1 MEKKQLKI
9 PGFIFGII
17 GILIACIIF
26 LIFVQVPFSK
36 KYSTYETSHASAAAE
51 IQKYNDYLSRADQV
65 QASIDSMKKK
75 YEENIGKLT
84 VNSTKSAQDIRDML
98 KKLDYDLS
106 TLSVAKGVVDA
117 EGRTSSTGDPLYS
130 TSINFT
136 FTASYQKMLDTLN
149 YFETES
155 DGAYY
160 ISTMS
165 IAQNGGGDSSETS
178 IAADKSDYVVALT
191 MNLYYFNITE
201 DDSSSTN
208 VSASSTESSA
218 S

>member
-136 FTASYQKMLDTLN
+136 FTASYQKCLTHSTILKRN
-149 YFETES
+149 PTAHTISVQCQLLKTE
-155 DGAYY
+155 AE
-160 ISTMS
+160 ILPKLVLLPIRVTM
-165 IAQNGGGDSSETS
+165 
-178 IAADKSDYVVALT
+178 
-191 MNLYYFNITE
+191 
-201 DDSSSTN
+201 
-208 VSASSTESSA
+208 
-218 S
+218 